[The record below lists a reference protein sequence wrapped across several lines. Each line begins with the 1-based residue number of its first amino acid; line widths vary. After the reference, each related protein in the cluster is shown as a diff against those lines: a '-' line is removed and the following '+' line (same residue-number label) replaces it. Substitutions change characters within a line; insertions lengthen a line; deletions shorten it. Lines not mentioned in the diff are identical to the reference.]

1 MSAAT
6 TIILSAPQGWGKT
19 RQKYQLQVEFKCR
32 HVIDDWHPNLGTC
45 PGALHLTS
53 MHPSDLEGYGI
64 APEVIHS
71 RGWPCTRDLRH
82 PQRAQAG
89 NIFLPLLGLIFF
101 LFVVG
106 GVGLLLSASYL
117 LDEHPTARW
126 LDSLTI
132 SDHSTEVAVAQD
144 LEEAQR
150 SEQRRLRKSAIYR
163 AICGNAEWQE
173 LGSGVIQCNPR
184 HGINPYA
191 VQLAGAQP

>member
-1 MSAAT
+1 MTAP

-19 RQKYQLQVEFKCR
+19 RRKHQLQVEFNCR
-32 HVIDDWHPNLGTC
+32 HVIDNWHPNLGIC

-64 APEVIHS
+64 APEDIHS
-71 RGWPCTRDLRH
+71 RGWPCARDLRY

-89 NIFLPLLGLIFF
+89 DIFLPLLGLIFF
-101 LFVVG
+101 IFVVG
-106 GVGLLLSASYL
+106 GVGLMLSTSYL
-117 LDEHPTARW
+117 LDEHSTAHW
-126 LDSLTI
+126 LDSLSI
-132 SDHSTEVAVAQD
+132 SDHSTEIAVAQD

-150 SEQRRLRKSAIYR
+150 SDQRRQRKNAMAR
-163 AICGNAEWQE
+163 AICGNAEWDE

-184 HGINPYA
+184 RGLKPYA